1 MSRIAGLAG
10 GGAPTCLQGEIM
22 KVVVLCGGQGTRLRE
37 ETEVKPKPMVEIGE
51 MPILWHIMK
60 TYAHCGFDDFVLCLG
75 YKGKVIKEFFYNYE
89 MLTGDFTID
98 MSAGRIDMYPKHAE
112 KNWKVTLVDTGL
124 HSMTGAR
131 VKRIE
136 KFIDSDTFLLT
147 YGDGVT
153 DLDIRKLVDFHQA
166 HGCIGTVT
174 GVCPPSRYGELLIRG
189 DQVVSFN
196 EKPDDDVNSISGG
209 YFVFDRRFFEYLSED
224 EDCILEREP
233 MRKLAEDGQ
242 LKVFNHPG
250 FWQCM
255 DTYRDHKYLNDL
267 WETNRASW
275 KVWDD

>member
-1 MSRIAGLAG
+1 
-10 GGAPTCLQGEIM
+10 M

-89 MLTGDFTID
+89 MLTGDFRID
-98 MSAGRIDMYPKHAE
+98 MGDGRIDMYPKHAE
-112 KNWKVTLVDTGL
+112 KSWKVTLVDTGL
-124 HSMTGAR
+124 HAMTGAR

-136 KFIDSDTFLLT
+136 KFIDSDAFLLT

-174 GVCPPSRYGELLIRG
+174 GVCPPSRYGELLIKG

-224 EDCILEREP
+224 ENCVLERDP
-233 MRKLAEDGQ
+233 LRKLAEDGQ

>member
-1 MSRIAGLAG
+1 
-10 GGAPTCLQGEIM
+10 M

-60 TYAHCGFDDFVLCLG
+60 TYANCGFDDFVLCLG
-75 YKGKVIKEFFYNYE
+75 YKGKVIKEFFSNYE
-89 MLTGDFTID
+89 MLTSDFSID
-98 MSAGRIDMYPKHAE
+98 MSSGRIDMYPKHAE

-124 HSMTGAR
+124 HSMTGSR

-153 DLDIRKLVDFHQA
+153 DLDIRKVVDFHKS

-174 GVCPPSRYGELLIRG
+174 GVCPPSRYGELLIKG
-189 DQVVSFN
+189 DHVVSFN
-196 EKPDDDVNSISGG
+196 EKPDDDVSSISGG

-224 EDCILEREP
+224 ENCVLEREP
-233 MRKLAEDGQ
+233 LRKLAEDGE

-255 DTYRDHKYLNDL
+255 DTYRDYKYLNDL
-267 WETNRASW
+267 WETNKASW
-275 KVWDD
+275 KVWND